1 MTRLM
6 EVFQAK
12 LKELIDEEG
21 SEPDKQIK
29 AIIGQWEKISHLGH
43 PDGAKPNIFY
53 REAVH
58 DALDQTTAYLLSPT
72 QVAVLSV
79 LVAHISKVVEVLAN
93 PNSSLNAIDPAN
105 KEDALLSYYF
115 ADIRKAVIG
124 KADSNWDDPSEEEKE
139 QMKKRNVIWISLI
152 FRMLCWLLLHDFNR
166 ADVKIVPADLKGS
179 RMIVHIG

>member
-1 MTRLM
+1 MLGKVLRIRGSSFRMVPNPTGDPWLKKTPNRRSWRMTRLM

-58 DALDQTTAYLLSPT
+58 DALDQTTAHLLSPT
-72 QVAVLSV
+72 QAEVLSV
-79 LVAHISKVVEVLAN
+79 LVTHISKVVEVLAN

-124 KADSNWDDPSEEEKE
+124 KADSNWDDPSEEERE
-139 QMKKRNVIWISLI
+139 
-152 FRMLCWLLLHDFNR
+152 
-166 ADVKIVPADLKGS
+166 
-179 RMIVHIG
+179 